1 MAFDPEIRRTGSAI
15 VYENRWMTVRED
27 RIVRADGSPG
37 IYGVVEKS
45 DYVIV
50 AAVGDGLIHLVEQ
63 YRYPV
68 GARFW
73 EMPQG
78 SWEGRKIDPLALAAA
93 ELREETGLIAGSMIH
108 AGRLYQ
114 AYGYATQACDVFL
127 AGELIQGSPERE
139 IEEAG
144 MIAQGF
150 ALPEFERMIV
160 DGLIPDS
167 ATVAAYGLLRLKGL
181 L

>member
-1 MAFDPEIRRTGSAI
+1 MAMDPEIRRTDSSI

-27 RIVRADGSPG
+27 RIVRADGGPG

-45 DYVIV
+45 DFAIV
-50 AAVGDGLIHLVEQ
+50 AAVGAGRIHLVEQ

-68 GARFW
+68 DARFW

-78 SWEGRKIDPLALAAA
+78 SWEGRKIEALALAAA
-93 ELREETGLIAGSMIH
+93 ELREETGLVAGTMLH

-114 AYGYATQACDVFL
+114 AYGYATQACEVFL
-127 AGELIQGSPERE
+127 AGDLVQGSPERE

-144 MIAQGF
+144 MIAKSF
-150 ALPEFERMIV
+150 EIPEFERMIV
-160 DGLIPDS
+160 EGAVTDA
-167 ATVAAYGLLRLKGL
+167 ATVAAFGLLRLKGL